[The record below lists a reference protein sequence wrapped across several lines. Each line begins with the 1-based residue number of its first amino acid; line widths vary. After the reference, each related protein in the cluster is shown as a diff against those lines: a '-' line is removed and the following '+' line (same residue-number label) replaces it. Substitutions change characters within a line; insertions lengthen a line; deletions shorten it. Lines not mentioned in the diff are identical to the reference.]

1 MIQMLRIEI
10 REKWKLF
17 PDEVENFIKY
27 RALLFQTPA
36 ILEMNRDV
44 IELSRKILET
54 YGRRRVNLYAVNGI
68 SYRLSMD
75 FKINETIKF
84 ECLMDGK
91 CCRDYDVLLTPFDL
105 ERISNYLGIDK
116 KDFFINYCTIDG
128 VCLKLA
134 KTDNGCVFQDREGK
148 CKIYEAK
155 PIACDIF
162 PFGYI
167 SENRVEVRVCHGLF
181 AGRSRMVG
189 ELLEEF
195 DVLDKLDIKL
205 YFNYKGEKYLEN
217 YTKYGLF
224 PPNPV
229 AIVRKLYGF

>member
-1 MIQMLRIEI
+1 MLRIEI

-75 FKINETIKF
+75 FKINESIKF

-116 KDFFINYCTIDG
+116 KDFFINYCTIDD
-128 VCLKLA
+128 VYLKLA

-155 PIACDIF
+155 PIVCDIF
-162 PFGYI
+162 PFTRI
-167 SENRVEVRVCHGLF
+167 SRDRVEVEVCHGLF
-181 AGRSRMVG
+181 VGKSRMVG

-195 DVLDKLDIKL
+195 DVLNKLDIK
-205 YFNYKGEKYLEN
+205 FDFDYKKEKYLEN
-217 YTKYGLF
+217 YTNYGLF